1 MEKELSKPKNQMG
14 SKLEKQMVI
23 LWKSLVKATIGRHHK
38 GFLFILVESVIERL
52 PLFSAFLNCIDF
64 VHPKDESKIFEEKLR
79 LFAKGLKR
87 SLIWSLLKQTKGA
100 NLSIEFRVNIN
111 YLEFL

>member
-1 MEKELSKPKNQMG
+1 
-14 SKLEKQMVI
+14 
-23 LWKSLVKATIGRHHK
+23 
-38 GFLFILVESVIERL
+38 LVESVIERL

-87 SLIWSLLKQTKGA
+87 SLI
-100 NLSIEFRVNIN
+100 
-111 YLEFL
+111 